1 MYIKVQTLQNIFYE
15 FEPNTSQGIS
25 KVLQWSS
32 GNPGY
37 KLTGMSKLPTDYPT
51 VQVAGGYIGKC
62 AKLETKDTGSFGAMV
77 KMYIAAGN
85 LFIGAFDLANALKN
99 APKATTF
106 GFQFYKRPKALKGYY
121 KFKAGPVYTESGEP
135 QTGKKD
141 RFDIYA
147 VMYEAEENSFM
158 LDGTN
163 SLTSDKVVSLAR
175 ISAEEAL
182 ETDQWKP
189 FNLPFKAQNGK
200 EINETELQ
208 KGKYK
213 LGIVF
218 SSSVDG
224 AYFRGAV
231 GSTLYIDEVELI
243 CEEN

>member
-1 MYIKVQTLQNIFYE
+1 M
-15 FEPNTSQGIS
+15 
-25 KVLQWSS
+25 
-32 GNPGY
+32 
-37 KLTGMSKLPTDYPT
+37 
-51 VQVAGGYIGKC
+51 
-62 AKLETKDTGSFGAMV
+62 LETKDTGSFGAMV

-85 LFIGAFDLANALKN
+85 LFIGAFDLANALKD

-147 VMYEAEENSFM
+147 VMYEAEDNSFM

-182 ETDQWKP
+182 ETDQWTS
-189 FNLPFKAQNGK
+189 FDLPFKAQNGK
-200 EINETELQ
+200 EISETELQ